1 MLSMK
6 KNMKIFALLASIP
19 FWLSGQDN
27 LLDKIKDEPIASQQY
42 VMSTFK
48 GTHVS
53 IGHSI
58 ETRKKN
64 TLEVSFMSRYWNTPY
79 SEGNSFIADRM
90 CTRFGLDY
98 GISDVFTIGVGVG
111 APNDIIDSYLK
122 YRLVQQRVDNTG
134 IPFGITILQTGTY
147 RTRSIKGVEQ
157 RNGFGDKLAFT
168 TQLLIARKFSR
179 NFSFQIAPTF
189 VHRTSSNFAIDD
201 HNHFAIGFS
210 PRYKLSNHVSIVS
223 EYYYVAN
230 PLKSIETYGAFAL
243 GVNWEVSDLLLQFK
257 MTNNQIF
264 SEDAFITQTTQNF
277 NTKDGN
283 FFFGFHATYHIQ
295 L

>member
-1 MLSMK
+1 MK
-6 KNMKIFALLASIP
+6 SKCIILFISFIISSTIATA
-19 FWLSGQDN
+19 QD
-27 LLDKIKDEPIASQQY
+27 LLDKINDVETETPNY

-48 GTHVS
+48 GTRLS

-64 TLEVSFMSRYWNTPY
+64 TLEVSFMSRYWNVPQE
-79 SEGNSFIADRM
+79 EGVTNTSFIADRM

-98 GISDVFTIGVGVG
+98 GITDKLTVG
-111 APNDIIDSYLK
+111 AGTGNPNGIFDMYLK
-122 YRLVQQRVDNTG
+122 YRLFQQRADKKG
-134 IPFGITILQTGTY
+134 SPFGVTLLQTGTY
-147 RTRSIKGVEQ
+147 RTRDIKGIEK
-157 RNGFGDKLAFT
+157 RDNFGDKLAFT

-179 NFSFQIAPTF
+179 DFSLQISPTY
-189 VHRTSSNFAIDD
+189 VHRTSSRFSIDD
-201 HNHFAIGFS
+201 HNHFAIGFGS
-210 PRYKLSNHVSIVS
+210 RYKLSNHVSVVS

-230 PLKSIETYGAFAL
+230 ELQSVETYGAFVL
-243 GVNWEVSDLLLQFK
+243 GVNWEVSKILLQFK

-277 NTKDGN
+277 NFKDGN

>member
-1 MLSMK
+1 MK
-6 KNMKIFALLASIP
+6 NKILGLLVLPFIP
-19 FWLSGQDN
+19 LLTFSQS
-27 LLDKIKDEPIASQQY
+27 LLDKLESEPLDSTQH

-48 GTHVS
+48 GTRVS

-64 TLEVSFMSRYWNTPY
+64 TLEVSFMSRYWNMPTET
-79 SEGNSFIADRM
+79 SNAFVADLM
-90 CTRFGLDY
+90 CSRFGLDY
-98 GISDVFTIGVGVG
+98 GISDNFTIGIGAG
-111 APNDIIDSYLK
+111 APNGIFDAYLK
-122 YRLVQQRVDNTG
+122 HRLIQQRNDNTG
-134 IPFGITILQTGTY
+134 SPFGITLVQIGTY
-147 RTRSIKGVEQ
+147 RTRRIVGIEN
-157 RNGFGDKLAFT
+157 RDNFFNKLAFT
-168 TQLLIARKFSR
+168 TQLLIARKFSK
-179 NFSFQIAPTF
+179 NLSFQISPSF
-189 VHRTSSNFAIDD
+189 IHRTSSNSALDD
-201 HNHFAIGFS
+201 HNQFAVGFS

-230 PLKSIETYGAFAL
+230 PLKSVTTFGAFVL

-264 SEDAFITQTTQNF
+264 TEDGFITQTIRNF
-277 NTKDGN
+277 NTRDGN

>member
-1 MLSMK
+1 MK
-6 KNMKIFALLASIP
+6 NKRLGLLILISIP
-19 FWLSGQDN
+19 LCSFGQS
-27 LLDKIKDEPIASQQY
+27 LLDKLAKEPLDSTQY

-48 GTHVS
+48 GTRIS

-64 TLEVSFMSRYWNTPY
+64 TLEVSFMSRYWNTPQET
-79 SEGNSFIADRM
+79 SNAFVADRM

-98 GISDVFTIGVGVG
+98 GISNNFTIGIG
-111 APNDIIDSYLK
+111 AGTPNGIFDAYVKHRI
-122 YRLVQQRVDNTG
+122 VQQKTDNTG
-134 IPFGITILQTGTY
+134 IPFGITLLQSGTY
-147 RTRSIKGVEQ
+147 RTRSIIGIEN
-157 RNGFGDKLAFT
+157 RDSFGDKLAFT

-179 NFSFQIAPTF
+179 NFSFQISPTF
-189 VHRTSSNFAIDD
+189 IHRTSSSFNEDD
-201 HNHFAIGFS
+201 HNHFAVGFS
-210 PRYKLSNHVSIVS
+210 PRYKVSNHVSLVS

-230 PLKSIETYGAFAL
+230 PLKSVKTYGAFVL

-264 SEDAFITQTTQNF
+264 NEDGFITQTVRNF
-277 NTKDGN
+277 NTRDGN

>member
-1 MLSMK
+1 MK
-6 KNMKIFALLASIP
+6 NKLIGLLVLAIMPLCS
-19 FWLSGQDN
+19 FSQS
-27 LLDKIKDEPIASQQY
+27 LLDKLEKEPLDSIRY

-48 GTHVS
+48 GTRVS

-64 TLEVSFMSRYWNTPY
+64 TLEVSFMSRYWNTPEER
-79 SEGNSFIADRM
+79 SNAFIADRM
-90 CTRFGLDY
+90 CSRFGLDY
-98 GISDVFTIGVGVG
+98 GISDNFTIGIGAG
-111 APNDIIDSYLK
+111 APNGIFDISLK
-122 YRLVQQRVDNTG
+122 HRLVQQRTDNSG
-134 IPFGITILQTGTY
+134 IPFGITFFQNGTY
-147 RTRSIKGVEQ
+147 RTRSIVGIEN
-157 RNGFGDKLAFT
+157 RNTFGDKLAFT

-179 NFSFQIAPTF
+179 NFSFQISPTF
-189 VHRTSSNFAIDD
+189 IHRVSSNFSADP

-210 PRYKLSNHVSIVS
+210 PRYKLNNHVSIVS

-230 PLKSIETYGAFAL
+230 PLKSVTTYGAFVL

-264 SEDAFITQTTQNF
+264 NEDGFITQTIRNF
-277 NTKDGN
+277 NTRDGN

>member
-1 MLSMK
+1 MK
-6 KNMKIFALLASIP
+6 NKLLGLLVVTSIP
-19 FWLSGQDN
+19 FCSFSQG
-27 LLDKIKDEPIASQQY
+27 LLDKLEKEPLDSVRY

-48 GTHVS
+48 GTRIS

-64 TLEVSFMSRYWNTPY
+64 TLEVSFMSRYWNTPEET
-79 SEGNSFIADRM
+79 SNAFVADLM
-90 CTRFGLDY
+90 CSRFGLDY
-98 GISDVFTIGVGVG
+98 GISDNLTIGIGAG
-111 APNDIIDSYLK
+111 APNGIFDGYFK
-122 YRLVQQRVDNTG
+122 HRLVQQRTDNSG
-134 IPFGITILQTGTY
+134 LPFGITLLQTGTY
-147 RTRSIKGVEQ
+147 RTRSIVGIEN
-157 RNGFGDKLAFT
+157 RDNFFNKLAFT

-179 NFSFQIAPTF
+179 NFSFQISPSF
-189 VHRTSSNFAIDD
+189 VHRTSSNSSIDD
-201 HNHFAIGFS
+201 HNHFAVGFS
-210 PRYKLSNHVSIVS
+210 PRYKVSNHVSIVS

-230 PLKSIETYGAFAL
+230 PLKSVTTFGAFVL

-264 SEDAFITQTTQNF
+264 NEDGFITQTIRNF

>member
-1 MLSMK
+1 MKSKTLIFILFLSMSSFL
-6 KNMKIFALLASIP
+6 N
-19 FWLSGQDN
+19 GQS
-27 LLDKIKDEPIASQQY
+27 LLDKLEEEHQSAPEY

-48 GTHVS
+48 GTRIS
-53 IGHSI
+53 IGHSL

-64 TLEVSFMSRYWNTPY
+64 TLEVSFMSRYWNVPQET
-79 SEGNSFIADRM
+79 SNSFIADRM
-90 CTRFGLDY
+90 CTRFGVDY
-98 GISDVFTIGVGVG
+98 GVSDNFTVGFG
-111 APNDIIDSYLK
+111 GGFPNGIVDGYLK
-122 YRLVQQRVDNTG
+122 YRLMQQNINDNG
-134 IPFGITILQTGTY
+134 NLFGITLLQAGTY
-147 RTRSIKGVEQ
+147 RTRNIKNVEL
-157 RNGFGDKLAFT
+157 RDDFGDKLAFT

-179 NFSFQIAPTF
+179 KFSFQIAPTF
-189 VHRTSSNFAIDD
+189 IHRTSSRLNIDD

-210 PRYKLSNHVSIVS
+210 PRYKLGNHVSLVS

-230 PLKSIETYGAFAL
+230 PLKSIDTYGAFSL

-264 SEDAFITQTTQNF
+264 TEDAFITQTAQNF
-277 NTKDGN
+277 NFRDGN